1 MEITRRCDYACRIIR
16 AAYESGDRYVSVT
29 EIAEKEQ
36 IPLAFARN
44 IRSELVEAGY
54 LQTIRGVRG
63 GIKLSCDPAQ
73 VTLYDV
79 LTAIQGPV
87 GVSPCTIEDGYCSC
101 RNTCQYNAVW
111 RAADK
116 LMNDLFKSLVLVDL
130 FEKGA
135 DHPALRK
142 VLGDVD

>member
-16 AAYESGDRYVSVT
+16 AAYKNGDKYVSVA
-29 EIAEKEQ
+29 EIAEREQ

-44 IRSELVEAGY
+44 IRSELVDAGY

-63 GIKLSCDPAQ
+63 GIRLNCDPSK

-79 LTAIQGPV
+79 MTAIQGPM

-116 LMNDLFKSLVLVDL
+116 LMNDLLKSLVLVDL
-130 FEKGA
+130 FEMGA
-135 DHPALRK
+135 DHPALK
-142 VLGDVD
+142 AVLYEEK

>member
-16 AAYESGDRYVSVT
+16 AAYESGGRYVSVT

-63 GIKLSCDPAQ
+63 GIKLNRDPAQ

-116 LMNDLFKSLVLVDL
+116 LMNDLLKSLVLVDL